1 LLTHRAAVAAIGLP
15 ALGAL
20 VLAPER
26 LFTILVTLVIAV
38 GAAEFIRAI
47 PSRPA
52 PASIIASGAFAALLA
67 VSLRTM
73 YVPAWTLLG
82 LVAVTAF
89 AATILAWPD
98 PSQVT
103 ATGAWWLGGVLYT
116 GVLGAHWL
124 LLRNLPGGQ
133 SWILL
138 VLAVTF
144 ATDTGAYAVGKLF
157 GHHIL
162 WRSIS
167 PSKTWEGFGG
177 GMVVGGAT
185 VCAVVAL
192 LSGASRPWPW
202 VAFLAVLLPFAGI
215 AGDLLESAIKRR
227 MGVKDMSRLLP
238 GHGGLLDRLDSLLLV
253 GPCLYW
259 ILWLTR

>member
-1 LLTHRAAVAAIGLP
+1 MLSQRAAVAAFGLP
-15 ALGAL
+15 LLVAL

-26 LFTILVTLVIAV
+26 LFTVIVTVVIAL

-47 PSRPA
+47 PSRPS
-52 PASIIASGAFAALLA
+52 PTSIIASGAFAALMA
-67 VSLRTM
+67 MSLRTL
-73 YVPAWTLLG
+73 YVPPWTLVG

-89 AATILAWPD
+89 AVTLLAWPD

-103 ATGAWWLGGVLYT
+103 ADGAWWLGGVLYV
-116 GVLGAHWL
+116 GVLGGHWL
-124 LLRNLPGGQ
+124 LLRNVEDGQ
-133 SWILL
+133 RWVVV
-138 VLAVTF
+138 VLATTF
-144 ATDTGAYAVGKLF
+144 STDTGAYAVGKLF
-157 GHHIL
+157 GRHIL

-167 PSKTWEGFGG
+167 PSKTWEGFVG
-177 GMVVGGAT
+177 GMALGGI
-185 VCAVVAL
+185 AVLGTSAL
-192 LSGASRPWPW
+192 LDLSRSLPWT
-202 VAFLAVLLPFAGI
+202 ALLAVGLPFAGI

-238 GHGGLLDRLDSLLLV
+238 GHGGLLDRLDSLLVV

>member
-1 LLTHRAAVAAIGLP
+1 MFTHRAAVAALGLP
-15 ALGAL
+15 LLAAL

-26 LFTILVTLVIAV
+26 LFAIGVTIVIAL
-38 GAAEFIRAI
+38 GAAEFIRVI
-47 PSRPA
+47 PSRPS
-52 PASIIASGAFAALLA
+52 PTSIIASGAFAALLA
-67 VSLRTM
+67 MTLRTF
-73 YVPAWTLLG
+73 YVPPWTLIG

-89 AATILAWPD
+89 AVTLLAWPD
-98 PSQVT
+98 PSQLT
-103 ATGAWWLGGVLYT
+103 ADGAWWLGGVLYV

-124 LLRNLPGGQ
+124 MLRNLDGGQ
-133 SWILL
+133 RWVIVLL
-138 VLAVTF
+138 ATTF

-157 GHHIL
+157 GRHIL

-167 PSKTWEGFGG
+167 PSKTWEGFVG
-177 GMVVGGAT
+177 GMTLGGIA
-185 VCAVVAL
+185 VLAMSAALGVSRQLPWLALLAVV
-192 LSGASRPWPW
+192 
-202 VAFLAVLLPFAGI
+202 LPFAGI

-238 GHGGLLDRLDSLLLV
+238 GHGGLLDRLDSLLVV